1 MFHTENVNT
10 KRKLQ
15 KIISDNNFN
24 TSETLSRLKR
34 IRAEDKFSKEEYQ
47 KWLRKGVLVEEL
59 EGSSPIFK
67 NKKDTITDNQRE
79 TFKQI
84 SLFHLRV
91 ERHTIKAN
99 KKEISLQ
106 LKFETEI
113 DCKEIIYARNL
124 KNSII

>member
-1 MFHTENVNT
+1 MFHTENINT

-15 KIISDNNFN
+15 KIISNNNLN

-34 IRAEDKFSKEEYQ
+34 VRAEDKFSKEEYQ

-59 EGSSPIFK
+59 EGASPIFK

-91 ERHTIKAN
+91 ERHTIKEN
-99 KKEISLQ
+99 KKEIALQ

>member
-1 MFHTENVNT
+1 MFRTENVNT

-47 KWLRKGVLVEEL
+47 RWLRKGVLVEEL
-59 EGSSPIFK
+59 EGASPIFK

-91 ERHTIKAN
+91 ERHTIKEN
-99 KKEISLQ
+99 KKEIALQ

>member
-1 MFHTENVNT
+1 MFHTENINT

-15 KIISDNNFN
+15 KIISNNNLN

-34 IRAEDKFSKEEYQ
+34 VRAEDKFSKEEYQ

-67 NKKDTITDNQRE
+67 NKKDKITDNQRE

-91 ERHTIKAN
+91 ERHTIKEN
-99 KKEISLQ
+99 KKEISRQ

>member
-1 MFHTENVNT
+1 MFRTENVNT

-59 EGSSPIFK
+59 EGASPIFK
-67 NKKDTITDNQRE
+67 NKKDKITDNQRE

-91 ERHTIKAN
+91 ERHTIKEN
-99 KKEISLQ
+99 KKEIALQ

>member
-34 IRAEDKFSKEEYQ
+34 VRAEDKFSKEEYQ

-91 ERHTIKAN
+91 ERHTIKEN
-99 KKEISLQ
+99 KKEIALQ

>member
-59 EGSSPIFK
+59 EGASPIFK

-79 TFKQI
+79 TIKQI

-91 ERHTIKAN
+91 ERHTIKEN